1 MKIKLAILDKDT
13 AYLQRIVSVFNNK
26 YVDKLEIYSFTDQ
39 EMALEAVQKAKI
51 HVLLAGEECGIKPD
65 AFV

>member
-26 YVDKLEIYSFTDQ
+26 YADKLEIYSFTD
-39 EMALEAVQKAKI
+39 
-51 HVLLAGEECGIKPD
+51 
-65 AFV
+65 